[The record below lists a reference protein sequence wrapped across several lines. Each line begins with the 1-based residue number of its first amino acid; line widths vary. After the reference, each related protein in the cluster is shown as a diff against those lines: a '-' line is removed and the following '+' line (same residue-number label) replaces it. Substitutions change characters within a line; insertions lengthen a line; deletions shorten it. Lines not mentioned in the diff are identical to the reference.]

1 LDPVYP
7 CDKLEAMK
15 KLLTVLAALMFTL
28 AVPAYAHADC
38 PPTTQGCTAQNPLP
52 LSVTL
57 YNGETGRYTLAT
69 TTLAPGFLVEFFL
82 DGANAGLDATQPYS
96 IVTGV
101 LASGSHHA
109 SAVAATS
116 GGLRIY
122 FAVTFTVP

>member
-1 LDPVYP
+1 
-7 CDKLEAMK
+7 MK

-52 LSVTL
+52 LSATP
-57 YNGETGRYTLAT
+57 NGDGRYTLAT